1 VPIADW
7 AAFDWSIAGSLVGA
21 SGGAAAV
28 AIGHGG
34 DVLHDAAFGVRVPGT
49 TEGVVVQDRFR
60 IASISKVLTAIVTLQ
75 LVEEGLVG
83 LHEPVGDR
91 LALQLGVR
99 ASDPEMRAV
108 TPAHLLSHT
117 SGIPKYRSVYFA
129 SATSSCPD
137 AARIAMAGAVAP
149 PGGYAYSNTN
159 FCLLGLLIE
168 QLTGQSY
175 EQAVGERLLQPL
187 GITGMRLA
195 GTHDARPDEVV
206 HPSRAGRT
214 YLEALG
220 PAGAWLG
227 TASDVVRIIMSL
239 DPESPGWHP
248 LGDDT
253 LVRMRTPQSYAPD
266 EEAQYGFGIMVW
278 PDGSWGHTGT
288 VESTRALVQV
298 RPDGVVVA
306 ALTNR
311 ESPWRSSD
319 LRIHLDRALT
329 P

>member
-28 AIGHGG
+28 AIGRGG

-129 SATSSCPD
+129 SATASCPD
-137 AARIAMAGAVAP
+137 AARIAMAGTVEP
-149 PGGYAYSNTN
+149 PGRYVYSNTN
-159 FCLLGLLIE
+159 FCLLGVLIE
-168 QLTGQSY
+168 HLTGRSY
-175 EQAVGERLLQPL
+175 EQVVDERLLQPL
-187 GITGMRLA
+187 GITAMRLA
-195 GTHDARPDEVV
+195 GTHDAGPDEVV
-206 HPSRAGRT
+206 HPSTAGRT
-214 YLEALG
+214 YMEALG

-227 TASDVVRIIMSL
+227 TASDVARIVMSL
-239 DPESPGWHP
+239 DPSHPGWHP
-248 LGDDT
+248 LGDD
-253 LVRMRTPQSYAPD
+253 LLAEMRTPHSYAPD
-266 EEAQYGFGIMVW
+266 EEAQYGFGLMLW

-288 VESTRALVQV
+288 IESTRALVQV
-298 RPDGVVVA
+298 RPDGIVVV

-311 ESPWRSSD
+311 ESPARSSD
-319 LRIHLDRALT
+319 LRARLDRALA